1 MASLQSNSRSRRRRA
16 KAEINVVPYI
26 DVMLVLLVIFMVTAP
41 FVNPSVVEL
50 PSVGRAS
57 PQQQATPFEV
67 VIHADGSTFM
77 RLREPGVQETA
88 ADIATIIAEARRI
101 QATRPDTPV
110 VISGDKN
117 VKYDTVVQVMGGLQR
132 ADVKRV
138 ALNVLPKP

>member
-1 MASLQSNSRSRRRRA
+1 MASLQSNRRKRRS

-57 PQQQATPFEV
+57 PQQQATPLEV
-67 VIHADGSTFM
+67 IIHADGSTGI
-77 RLREPGVQETA
+77 RLREPGNKERPADVA
-88 ADIATIIAEARRI
+88 AIIAEARRV
-101 QATRPDTPV
+101 QADRPDTPV

-117 VKYDTVVQVMGGLQR
+117 VRYDTVVQVMGGLQR
-132 ADVKRV
+132 AEVKRV

>member
-1 MASLQSNSRSRRRRA
+1 MASLQSSSRSRRRRS

-50 PSVGRAS
+50 PSVGKAS
-57 PQQQATPFEV
+57 PQQQATPLEV
-67 VIHADGSTFM
+67 IIKADGRTYM
-77 RLREPGVQETA
+77 RLREPGVPETA
-88 ADIATIIAEARRI
+88 ADVETIIAEARRV
-101 QATRPDTPV
+101 QAARPDTPV

-117 VKYDTVVQVMGGLQR
+117 VKYDTVIQVMGGLQR